1 MLGRILVAWTV
12 IVFASV
18 AFAADPPNVSNVN
31 PDDIPQCGLLCIVN
45 TVTEKSSCAVTDFPC
60 ICANAALN
68 KEIEACFTTEC
79 SPRDAL
85 SRNLR
90 TMSLRKSV
98 ILMCLGISG
107 GKNREG
113 LMWCPEKKQY
123 ERTPGVV
130 AFCLEILGSTTPIYR
145 KLAVWLVPLIS
156 VIFSTIFYLLRLVS
170 RAVLRQR
177 IDVADLILGVSVG
190 FTFPVLW
197 VAFTLGGLGLGQD
210 VWEIPQDNIT
220 QILYLYWWAEILYQA
235 GLPLARISIL
245 CFYLRVFPQDRI
257 RWASF
262 ALIGLNIADLLAFVL
277 STVFQCSPIY
287 GAWTFWDGSFQGHCN
302 NLHIQS
308 WIQAGF
314 NIALDLVVII
324 LPLPPLAK
332 LTASKRKK
340 IQIMIMF
347 SLGFLIIRLKTLVVF
362 ANSTNISYDYV
373 DPGLYSIIEA
383 SISIIICCLPATR
396 ALLSVIMPNLFP
408 STTNRSFSSGESP
421 KNNSSNQRFN
431 RLEEAYNSSDE
442 ATSPIGAKE
451 EWSVH
456 GSTVSTSESN
466 VELMPVTFEGAG
478 LNMRNGQEGKDAE
491 PTRIMNWSRPL
502 PRGRESSLTI
512 VKVPFTVDLHMYIN
526 IIVKLAEA
534 PGCTFFYRDLRK
546 QQQLVFAGCKG
557 SHVHGNM
564 CGIHATLTTSPQ
576 PELTSELKQSLINRG
591 PDHFGQAQRELACTI
606 SGRRLSLYFTSTV
619 LALRGDHVAKQPL
632 EEGADTGSV
641 LCWNGEAWRIN
652 GQPVCGNDGEA
663 VFSMLQ
669 SSASLPGQAR
679 ETHVVEVLR
688 SIEGPFA
695 FVYYD
700 SAANWVYYGR
710 DRLGRRSLLIKPSSE
725 TGSIT
730 LSSIASVPTSGWEEV
745 SSDGIWS
752 IGLGAYDARMRCI
765 GVFNRQLP
773 PPKHELDFSSPS
785 LQILRHKLIE
795 SLKPRVLDV
804 PEPPNM
810 ISDVDARI
818 AILFSGGLDCTV
830 LARLTHELVPLS
842 QGLDLINVA
851 FENPRQVALE
861 AKQPH
866 LRASDT
872 YEGCPD
878 RATGRKAFA
887 ELKSSCPGRYW
898 RFIAVNVPFEEAM
911 AHKKRVLS
919 LIYPHDT
926 EMDLSIAFALY
937 FAARGT
943 GDCYVDR
950 IEWQSSPTAIST
962 SARVLLSGLGA
973 DELFGGYSRHEAAFK
988 RSGYSGLIDELRLDV
1003 SRIGQRNLG
1012 RDDRIMAHWGREVR
1026 FPYLDEEF
1034 VKFAITSPVWEKCDF
1049 ENTFHPAVIDPAK
1062 RILRLLADQLNLPI
1076 AARQKKKAIQF
1087 GSRTAKIESTTGRLR
1102 VLVIMNTYPG
1112 T

>member
-1 MLGRILVAWTV
+1 
-12 IVFASV
+12 
-18 AFAADPPNVSNVN
+18 
-31 PDDIPQCGLLCIVN
+31 
-45 TVTEKSSCAVTDFPC
+45 
-60 ICANAALN
+60 
-68 KEIEACFTTEC
+68 
-79 SPRDAL
+79 
-85 SRNLR
+85 
-90 TMSLRKSV
+90 
-98 ILMCLGISG
+98 
-107 GKNREG
+107 
-113 LMWCPEKKQY
+113 
-123 ERTPGVV
+123 
-130 AFCLEILGSTTPIYR
+130 
-145 KLAVWLVPLIS
+145 
-156 VIFSTIFYLLRLVS
+156 
-170 RAVLRQR
+170 
-177 IDVADLILGVSVG
+177 
-190 FTFPVLW
+190 
-197 VAFTLGGLGLGQD
+197 
-210 VWEIPQDNIT
+210 
-220 QILYLYWWAEILYQA
+220 
-235 GLPLARISIL
+235 
-245 CFYLRVFPQDRI
+245 
-257 RWASF
+257 
-262 ALIGLNIADLLAFVL
+262 
-277 STVFQCSPIY
+277 
-287 GAWTFWDGSFQGHCN
+287 
-302 NLHIQS
+302 
-308 WIQAGF
+308 
-314 NIALDLVVII
+314 
-324 LPLPPLAK
+324 
-332 LTASKRKK
+332 
-340 IQIMIMF
+340 
-347 SLGFLIIRLKTLVVF
+347 
-362 ANSTNISYDYV
+362 
-373 DPGLYSIIEA
+373 
-383 SISIIICCLPATR
+383 
-396 ALLSVIMPNLFP
+396 
-408 STTNRSFSSGESP
+408 
-421 KNNSSNQRFN
+421 
-431 RLEEAYNSSDE
+431 
-442 ATSPIGAKE
+442 
-451 EWSVH
+451 
-456 GSTVSTSESN
+456 
-466 VELMPVTFEGAG
+466 
-478 LNMRNGQEGKDAE
+478 
-491 PTRIMNWSRPL
+491 
-502 PRGRESSLTI
+502 
-512 VKVPFTVDLHMYIN
+512 
-526 IIVKLAEA
+526 
-534 PGCTFFYRDLRK
+534 
-546 QQQLVFAGCKG
+546 
-557 SHVHGNM
+557 M
-564 CGIHATLTTSPQ
+564 CGIHATLTTSSQ
-576 PELTSELKQSLINRG
+576 PGLTSELKQSLINRG
-591 PDHFGQAQRELACTI
+591 PDHFGQAQRELPGTI

-632 EEGADTGSV
+632 EEDAGTGSV

-669 SSASLPGQAR
+669 SSASPSGQAR

-700 SAANWVYYGR
+700 SAAGRVYYGR

-745 SSDGIWS
+745 SSCGIWS
-752 IGLGAYDARMRCI
+752 IDLKACDGISSELSLQNHIIKHAWLQSSTDEMVSSI

-943 GDCYVDR
+943 GDCYVDQ
-950 IEWQSSPTAIST
+950 IKWQSSPTAIST

-1076 AARQKKKAIQF
+1076 AARQKKKAVREPVAQ
-1087 GSRTAKIESTTGRLR
+1087 TRL
-1102 VLVIMNTYPG
+1102 VAH
-1112 T
+1112 

>member
-85 SRNLR
+85 TAAKIAKGLCGAPKRN
-90 TMSLRKSV
+90 
-98 ILMCLGISG
+98 
-107 GKNREG
+107 
-113 LMWCPEKKQY
+113 
-123 ERTPGVV
+123 
-130 AFCLEILGSTTPIYR
+130 R

-347 SLGFLIIRLKTLVVF
+347 SLGFLVTIISIIRLKTLVVF

-502 PRGRESSLTI
+502 PRGRESSLT
-512 VKVPFTVDLHMYIN
+512 
-526 IIVKLAEA
+526 
-534 PGCTFFYRDLRK
+534 
-546 QQQLVFAGCKG
+546 
-557 SHVHGNM
+557 
-564 CGIHATLTTSPQ
+564 
-576 PELTSELKQSLINRG
+576 
-591 PDHFGQAQRELACTI
+591 
-606 SGRRLSLYFTSTV
+606 
-619 LALRGDHVAKQPL
+619 
-632 EEGADTGSV
+632 
-641 LCWNGEAWRIN
+641 
-652 GQPVCGNDGEA
+652 
-663 VFSMLQ
+663 
-669 SSASLPGQAR
+669 
-679 ETHVVEVLR
+679 
-688 SIEGPFA
+688 
-695 FVYYD
+695 
-700 SAANWVYYGR
+700 
-710 DRLGRRSLLIKPSSE
+710 
-725 TGSIT
+725 
-730 LSSIASVPTSGWEEV
+730 
-745 SSDGIWS
+745 
-752 IGLGAYDARMRCI
+752 
-765 GVFNRQLP
+765 
-773 PPKHELDFSSPS
+773 
-785 LQILRHKLIE
+785 
-795 SLKPRVLDV
+795 
-804 PEPPNM
+804 
-810 ISDVDARI
+810 
-818 AILFSGGLDCTV
+818 
-830 LARLTHELVPLS
+830 
-842 QGLDLINVA
+842 
-851 FENPRQVALE
+851 
-861 AKQPH
+861 
-866 LRASDT
+866 
-872 YEGCPD
+872 
-878 RATGRKAFA
+878 
-887 ELKSSCPGRYW
+887 
-898 RFIAVNVPFEEAM
+898 
-911 AHKKRVLS
+911 
-919 LIYPHDT
+919 
-926 EMDLSIAFALY
+926 
-937 FAARGT
+937 
-943 GDCYVDR
+943 
-950 IEWQSSPTAIST
+950 
-962 SARVLLSGLGA
+962 
-973 DELFGGYSRHEAAFK
+973 
-988 RSGYSGLIDELRLDV
+988 
-1003 SRIGQRNLG
+1003 
-1012 RDDRIMAHWGREVR
+1012 
-1026 FPYLDEEF
+1026 
-1034 VKFAITSPVWEKCDF
+1034 
-1049 ENTFHPAVIDPAK
+1049 
-1062 RILRLLADQLNLPI
+1062 
-1076 AARQKKKAIQF
+1076 
-1087 GSRTAKIESTTGRLR
+1087 
-1102 VLVIMNTYPG
+1102 
-1112 T
+1112 